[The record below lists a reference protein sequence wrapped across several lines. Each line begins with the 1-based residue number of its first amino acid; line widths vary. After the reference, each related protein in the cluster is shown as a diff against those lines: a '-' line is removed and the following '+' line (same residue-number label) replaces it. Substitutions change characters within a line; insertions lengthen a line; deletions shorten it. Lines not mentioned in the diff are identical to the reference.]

1 MSMTLPNLD
10 DVSWEQLNEEARSL
24 IPAYAP
30 DWTNFNPSDPG
41 ITLLELLAH
50 FSEMLLY
57 RANRIGD
64 EQIVHFLRLINGPA
78 WRPRKP
84 LDEERRATL
93 LALEKPARAV
103 TAADFEALAIAG
115 TKPSNA
121 ANLDRS
127 RAGRIARAKCVSDR
141 NLEYTRDDALYNA
154 PAPGHMSVVV
164 VPRHGVT
171 LTKQI
176 LRAAKQVLETAKLI
190 TTRVHVVPP
199 VFVTFGIRLT
209 LVKQR
214 QASAEWI
221 NDAAMNRLL
230 DFFDPLRGGH
240 DEKGWPFGRNIYV
253 SELYQLMG
261 QIPGV
266 DFVARTRDAVS
277 GEEMDELAVD
287 PAEENRL
294 QYNDAGELES
304 IEVHEEELVTLK
316 MAPEDIVIKG
326 NEGHS

>member
-10 DVSWEQLNEEARSL
+10 NVTWEQLNEEARSL

-57 RANRIGD
+57 RANRISD
-64 EQIVHFLRLINGPA
+64 EQILRFLCLINGPA
-78 WRPRKP
+78 WRPHKS
-84 LDEERRATL
+84 LEEERRAAL
-93 LALEKPARAV
+93 LALEKPVRAV

-115 TKPSNA
+115 TKPLA
-121 ANLDRS
+121 VANVAQWRGS
-127 RAGRIARAKCVSDR
+127 RIARAKCVVDR
-141 NLEYTRDDALYNA
+141 NLEHTDDTLYNSR
-154 PAPGHMSVVV
+154 APGHMSVVV
-164 VPRHGVT
+164 VPRHGVI
-171 LTKQI
+171 LSKPM
-176 LRAAKQVLETAKLI
+176 LRAVRQVLEAAKLI

-199 VFVTFGIRLT
+199 AFVTFGIRLT

-214 QASAEWI
+214 QASADWI
-221 NDAAMNRLL
+221 RSAAMNRLQ

-240 DEKGWPFGRNIYV
+240 DEKGWAFGRNIYV
-253 SELYQLMG
+253 SELYQLLG

-266 DFVARTRDAVS
+266 DHVARTKDPDS
-277 GEEMDELAVD
+277 GEEMNELVVG
-287 PAEENRL
+287 PAENRL
-294 QYNDAGELES
+294 QYNDADELES

-316 MAPEDIVIKG
+316 IDPEDIFVQG
-326 NEGHS
+326 NDGTL